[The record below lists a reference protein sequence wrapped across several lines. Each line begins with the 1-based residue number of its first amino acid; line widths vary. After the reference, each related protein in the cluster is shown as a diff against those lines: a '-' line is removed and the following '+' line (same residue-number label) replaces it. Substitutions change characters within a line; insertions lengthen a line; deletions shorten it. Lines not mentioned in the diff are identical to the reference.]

1 MSEPNEAELS
11 GAGDLPR
18 GDHEYESN
26 RQLIYG
32 IEDKKTAQFFKWVG
46 MGIGV
51 GLGIKSGSDFEVGN
65 TFYGAT
71 YAVLGAASAYLST
84 RLAQEEVK
92 ASGQQ
97 GSNNIE

>member
-1 MSEPNEAELS
+1 MANHEGEISDPSE
-11 GAGDLPR
+11 LPR
-18 GDHEYESN
+18 GDHEYENN

-32 IEDKKTAQFFKWVG
+32 VEDKKTAQFFKWVG

-51 GLGIKSGSDFEVGN
+51 GLGIKSGSDFEVGD

-71 YAVLGAASAYLST
+71 YAVLGAACVYLST

-92 ASGQQ
+92 ASGQR
-97 GSNNIE
+97 GSSTVE